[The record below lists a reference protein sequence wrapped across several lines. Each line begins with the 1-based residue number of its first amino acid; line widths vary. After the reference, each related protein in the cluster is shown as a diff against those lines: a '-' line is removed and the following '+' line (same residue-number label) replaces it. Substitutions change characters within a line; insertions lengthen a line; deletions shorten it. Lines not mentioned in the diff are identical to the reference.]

1 MDYLVTVRTVPWWSV
16 LSAASAPVLLIGG
29 WQLAASRQPGGFDP
43 VRQTISALAAQGAT
57 DRWIMTTGLAGV
69 GACHVVTALGLRPA
83 APAGRVLLATGGA
96 ATLAVA
102 AFPQP
107 ATGDSP
113 AHIAAA
119 AVAFPALSLWPAL
132 AWRRGRS
139 PSRAGWLGAAS
150 GLLALLGWFGLD
162 FLTGGA
168 RIGLSERLLAAAQS
182 LWPLAVVATALL
194 TRRSL
199 DADCST
205 PGLDNDSPH
214 PDCSPSGR
222 KGR

>member
-1 MDYLVTVRTVPWWSV
+1 MRRVPQWTLWSAV
-16 LSAASAPVLLIGG
+16 SAPVLLIGG
-29 WQLAASRQPGGFDP
+29 WQLAAARQPGGFDP
-43 VRQTISALAAQGAT
+43 VRQTISALAAHGAT

-69 GACHVVTALGLRPA
+69 GVCHLITAAGLRSA

-96 ATLAVA
+96 ATVAVA

-107 ATGDSP
+107 VTGDSP
-113 AHIAAA
+113 AHVAAA

-132 AWRRGRS
+132 AWRRGGA
-139 PSRAGWLGAAS
+139 PSRAVTLGAAS

-162 FLTGGA
+162 FFTSA
-168 RIGLSERLLAAAQS
+168 PRIGLSERLLAAAQS
-182 LWPLAVVATALL
+182 LWPLAAVATALL
-194 TRRSL
+194 CHRSL

-205 PGLDNDSPH
+205 RGLDNDSLH
-214 PDCSPSGR
+214 PECSPGGR